1 MLRKSTEIGSV
12 WVEDPV
18 YMTLRRSFL
27 CLRLVGFYNHL
38 APDGALPRNN
48 PRRGGMSIELGQRQ
62 NSKLCQVYDLVEE
75 RHVMGWCVT

>member
-1 MLRKSTEIGSV
+1 MLRKSTEIASV

-27 CLRLVGFYNHL
+27 CVCLVGFYNHL

-48 PRRGGMSIELGQRQ
+48 PRRGWYVYRIRTETEFKAPSGATCDGFVRNMS
-62 NSKLCQVYDLVEE
+62 
-75 RHVMGWCVT
+75 